1 MMRMNGIC
9 FPSAQSA
16 INSDAFTAAS
26 GQPMHQT
33 AATPEVAPAI
43 RKKKPWTRKRKIIFG
58 AVGLVVLWIIVAIIQ
73 SKREKPIPVTTD
85 KALRK
90 TIVQT
95 VSATGKVQPEIEVKI
110 SPEVAGEIIEL
121 PVEDGKPVKKA
132 DLLVK
137 IKPDSY
143 KALLEQQE
151 AAISAAKAT
160 NLQQKAT
167 MMKTEQ
173 DLKRADDMYAKKTI
187 SIQEYN
193 TAQAA
198 ADVAK
203 NTFESSLHEIERAE
217 AGSSQARDQLSKTT
231 VYSPIDGTVTI
242 LNSKLGERIV
252 ATGQFAGTEVMRV
265 ADLGH
270 MEARV
275 DVNENDVVNVK
286 VTDKANVKIDAYGDR
301 KFHGTVYQIANT
313 GKTTGAGT
321 QEEVTNFEVKIRIDD
336 HDVTLKPG
344 LSCTA
349 DIETN
354 MIKDAVAV
362 PMQAVTIRTG
372 ESNLSPEEIEKKKQK
387 AAARDK
393 GDNNAEFTNEKQ
405 EKAAKKEE
413 REKLAKVVFLKN
425 GSKAKLVKVTTGIS
439 DDTYMEIKS
448 GVQPGDEVISGSYS
462 AISRKLKDGAK
473 VTYDK
478 ETAK

>member
-1 MMRMNGIC
+1 LTRLSS
-9 FPSAQSA
+9 PDDYS
-16 INSDAFTAAS
+16 
-26 GQPMHQT
+26 MHQT
-33 AATPEVAPAI
+33 VKTPPVAPEVA
-43 RKKKPWTRKRKIIFG
+43 RKRRARRKRYIIFG
-58 AVGLVVLWIIVAIIQ
+58 SIGLVLLLIIAAVIA
-73 SKREKPIPVTTD
+73 SKREKPIPVTTE
-85 KALRK
+85 KAVRK
-90 TIVQT
+90 TILQT
-95 VSATGKVQPEIEVKI
+95 VSATGKVQPETEVKI
-110 SPEVAGEIIEL
+110 SPEVAGEIIDL
-121 PVEDGKPVKKA
+121 PVEDGKAVKKG
-132 DLLVK
+132 DLLVR

-151 AAISAAKAT
+151 AAISSAKAT

-173 DLKRADDMYAKKTI
+173 DLKRADDMFAKKTI

-193 TAQAA
+193 AAQAA
-198 ADVAK
+198 YDVAK
-203 NTFESSLHEIERAE
+203 NTHESSLHEIERAQ
-217 AGSSQARDQLSKTT
+217 ASSSQAREQLSKTT

-286 VTDKANVKIDAYGDR
+286 VGDKAKVKIDAYGDR

-354 MIKDAVAV
+354 MVKDVVAV

-372 ESNLSPEEIEKKKQK
+372 DTNLSPEEIEKKKEKTAQ
-387 AAARDK
+387 RDK
-393 GDNNAEFTNEKQ
+393 GDNSADYVNERQ
-405 EKAAKKEE
+405 EKATQKEE
-413 REKLAKVVFLKN
+413 HEKIAKVVFLKKGN
-425 GSKAKLVKVTTGIS
+425 KAQMVKVTTGIS

-473 VTYDK
+473 LTYDK
-478 ETAK
+478 EATK

>member
-1 MMRMNGIC
+1 
-9 FPSAQSA
+9 
-16 INSDAFTAAS
+16 
-26 GQPMHQT
+26 MHQ
-33 AATPEVAPAI
+33 ALATPETASKVE
-43 RKKKPWTRKRKIIFG
+43 RKRRSTRKRKIIIG
-58 AVGLVVLWIIVAIIQ
+58 VVGFFVLWLIVSILL
-73 SKREKPIPVTTD
+73 SKREKPIPVTTE
-85 KALRK
+85 KAVRK
-90 TIVQT
+90 TILQT
-95 VSATGKVQPEIEVKI
+95 VSATGKVQPETEVKI

-121 PVEDGKPVKKA
+121 PVADGMGIKKG

-160 NLQQKAT
+160 NLQQKAS
-167 MMKTEQ
+167 MLKTEQ

-193 TAQAA
+193 AAQAA

-203 NTFESSLHEIERAE
+203 NTYESSLHEIERAQ

-265 ADLGH
+265 ADLSR
-270 MEARV
+270 MQAV
-275 DVNENDVVNVK
+275 IDVNENDVPNVK
-286 VTDKANVKIDAYGDR
+286 IGDKANVKIDAYGDR
-301 KFHGTVYQIANT
+301 KFKGTVAQIGNT
-313 GKTTGAGT
+313 AKTTGTGT
-321 QEEVTNFEVKIRIDD
+321 QEEVTNFEVKINLERE
-336 HDVTLKPG
+336 DVLLRPG

-354 MIKDAVAV
+354 MVKDTVAV

-372 ESNLSPEEIEKKKQK
+372 DSNLSPEEIEKKRLKT
-387 AAARDK
+387 AARDK
-393 GDNNAEFTNEKQ
+393 GDNNADYVNERQ
-405 EKAAKKEE
+405 EKALQKEE
-413 REKLAKVVFLKN
+413 REKLSKVVFLKK
-425 GSKAKLVKVTTGIS
+425 GGKAQSVKVTTGIS

-473 VTYDK
+473 VAYDK
-478 ETAK
+478 EATK

>member
-1 MMRMNGIC
+1 
-9 FPSAQSA
+9 
-16 INSDAFTAAS
+16 
-26 GQPMHQT
+26 MHQT
-33 AATPEVAPAI
+33 LKTPRVAPEVA
-43 RKKKPWTRKRKIIFG
+43 KKRRSRRKRYIIF
-58 AVGLVVLWIIVAIIQ
+58 ASIGLILLLIIASVIA
-73 SKREKPIPVTTD
+73 SKREKPIPVTTE
-85 KALRK
+85 KAVRK
-90 TIVQT
+90 TILQT
-95 VSATGKVQPEIEVKI
+95 VSATGKVQPETEVKI
-110 SPEVAGEIIEL
+110 SPEVAGEIIDL
-121 PVEDGKPVKKA
+121 PVEDGKAVNKG
-132 DLLVK
+132 DLLVR

-173 DLKRADDMYAKKTI
+173 DLKRAEDLFNKKLI
-187 SIQEYN
+187 SVQEYN
-193 TAQAA
+193 AA
-198 ADVAK
+198 EAANDVAK
-203 NTFESSLHEIERAE
+203 NTYESSLHEIERAQ

-286 VTDKANVKIDAYGDR
+286 INDKASVKIDAYGDR

-354 MIKDAVAV
+354 MVKDVVAV
-362 PMQAVTIRTG
+362 PIQAVTIRTG
-372 ESNLSPEEIEKKKQK
+372 DSNLSPEEIEKKKQK
-387 AAARDK
+387 TAQRDK
-393 GDNNAEFTNEKQ
+393 GDNSADYVNERQ
-405 EKAAKKEE
+405 EKATQKEE
-413 REKLAKVVFLKN
+413 HGKIAKVVFLKK
-425 GSKAKLVKVTTGIS
+425 GSKAQMVKVTTGIS

-448 GVQPGDEVISGSYS
+448 GVQPGDEVVAGSYS
-462 AISRKLKDGAK
+462 AISRKLKHGAK
-473 VTYDK
+473 LTYDK
-478 ETAK
+478 EATK

>member
-1 MMRMNGIC
+1 
-9 FPSAQSA
+9 
-16 INSDAFTAAS
+16 
-26 GQPMHQT
+26 MHQT
-33 AATPEVAPAI
+33 ATTPAPTITPQAA
-43 RKKKPWTRKRKIIFG
+43 KKKRSRRKRQIIFG
-58 AVGLVVLWIIVAIIQ
+58 SVGLLVLWIIVSIIN
-73 SKREKPIPVTTD
+73 SKREKPVPVTTE
-85 KALRK
+85 KAVRK

-95 VSATGKVQPEIEVKI
+95 VSATGKVQPETEVKI
-110 SPEVAGEIIEL
+110 SPEVAGEIIDL
-121 PVEDGKPVKKA
+121 PVEDGKAVNKG
-132 DLLVK
+132 DLLVR

-151 AAISAAKAT
+151 AAISSAKAT

-167 MMKTEQ
+167 MLKTEQ
-173 DLKRADDMYAKKTI
+173 DLKRSDDMFAKKTI

-193 TAQAA
+193 AAQAA
-198 ADVAK
+198 HDVAK
-203 NTFESSLHEIERAE
+203 NTYESSLHEIERAQ

-231 VYSPIDGTVTI
+231 VYSPIDGNVTI

-265 ADLGH
+265 ADLSH

-286 VTDKANVKIDAYGDR
+286 VGDKANIKIDAYADR

-354 MIKDAVAV
+354 IVKDVVAV

-372 ESNLSPEEIEKKKQK
+372 DSNLSPEEIEKKKQK
-387 AAARDK
+387 VAQRDK
-393 GDNNAEFTNEKQ
+393 GDNSAEYVNERQ
-405 EKAAKKEE
+405 EKATQKEE
-413 REKLAKVVFLKN
+413 REKLAKVVFLKK
-425 GSKAKLVKVTTGIS
+425 GSKAQLVKVTTGIA
-439 DDTYMEIKS
+439 DDTYLEIKS

-478 ETAK
+478 EATK

>member
-1 MMRMNGIC
+1 
-9 FPSAQSA
+9 
-16 INSDAFTAAS
+16 
-26 GQPMHQT
+26 MHQ
-33 AATPEVAPAI
+33 ALATPETAPKVE
-43 RKKKPWTRKRKIIFG
+43 RKRRSTRKRQIIIG
-58 AVGLVVLWIIVAIIQ
+58 VVGFFVLWLIISILL
-73 SKREKPIPVTTD
+73 SKREKPIPVTTE
-85 KALRK
+85 KAARK
-90 TIVQT
+90 TILQI
-95 VSATGKVQPEIEVKI
+95 VSATGKVQPETEVKI
-110 SPEVAGEIIEL
+110 SPEVAGEIIDL
-121 PVEDGKPVKKA
+121 PVEDGKGVNKG
-132 DLLVK
+132 DLLVR

-151 AAISAAKAT
+151 AAISTAKAT

-167 MMKTEQ
+167 MLKTEQ
-173 DLKRADDMYAKKTI
+173 DIKRAEDMYAKKTI
-187 SIQEYN
+187 SVQEYN
-193 TAQAA
+193 AAQAA
-198 ADVAK
+198 YDVAK
-203 NTFESSLHEIERAE
+203 NTYESSLHEIERAQ

-286 VTDKANVKIDAYGDR
+286 VDDKANVKIDAYGDR

-354 MIKDAVAV
+354 MVKDVVAV
-362 PMQAVTIRTG
+362 PMQAVTVRTG
-372 ESNLSPEEIEKKKQK
+372 DTNLSPEEIEKKKKKSAQ
-387 AAARDK
+387 RDK
-393 GDNNAEFTNEKQ
+393 GDNSADYVNERQ
-405 EKAAKKEE
+405 EKATQKEE
-413 REKLAKVVFLKN
+413 HEKIAKVVFLKK
-425 GSKAKLVKVTTGIS
+425 GSKAEMVKVTTGIS

-448 GVQPGDEVISGSYS
+448 GVQPDDEVISGSYS

-473 VTYDK
+473 LTYDK
-478 ETAK
+478 EATK